1 MKIGNYKLKTIKNK
15 KPTRVGRG
23 QGSGLGTTSG
33 RGNKG
38 QKSRSGGPK
47 PPWFEGGQMP
57 LARRLRKKGFTN
69 IFGCEYSEVNVNKL
83 NVFEPGTVVTPELML
98 KSRILS
104 KIEKDGVKILGKGD
118 IEKAL
123 TVCAHK
129 FTKSAQ
135 EKIEKASG
143 KIEVI

>member
-1 MKIGNYKLKTIKNK
+1 MKIGNYKLKTLKTK
-15 KPTRVGRG
+15 KPKRIGRG
-23 QGSGLGTTSG
+23 QGSGWGTTAG
-33 RGNKG
+33 RGQDG

-57 LARRLRKKGFTN
+57 LARRLPKRGFTN
-69 IFGCEYSEVNVNKL
+69 IFAKEYSEVNINKL
-83 NVFEPGTVVTPELML
+83 NSFDEGTVVTPELLL
-98 KSRILS
+98 KSRILR

-123 TVCAHK
+123 TVRAHR
-129 FTKSAQ
+129 FTKGAQ